1 MNKDEGSNDFLED
14 SGEGLYIIEGLQ
26 SSEEEQQQQAHL
38 FTLQESELDSSESLE
53 PASEEMG
60 AVELNLGVD
69 ESVENT
75 EFSEEYEESQ
85 ESEEEVVATG
95 PSKLYLWGSIA
106 AGVLCLLSFGAWWL
120 KSKQQPLNPPTI
132 AAAAK
137 NPAVKAPEPKITP
150 VEAPAA
156 PLVSSVPVPEESA
169 QFEVPMGEPTQVL
182 EPAESELA
190 QFPQP
195 NLDPMAEEPVVS
207 EIGVPQSEPSANPL
221 ITSEA
226 ENSLQIVSLSPGIE
240 TEAPVNP
247 PSAEPNAEGAV
258 EGSEQ
263 LVLRRGDGILQLKNG
278 NLFPVKVMKITEQ
291 GVVCRVPEGDL
302 YFEISQIAKLLPPAG
317 KGHYE
322 SYPDGFV
329 QLNNGNRLWGKIL
342 DQNEKSITIAS
353 AAAKIVIPQDTI
365 IEVKIG
371 HGIEVKGSAK

>member
-1 MNKDEGSNDFLED
+1 MNKDEGADDFLED

-26 SSEEEQQQQAHL
+26 SSADEEEQQAHL
-38 FTLQESELDSSESLE
+38 FTLQESELDASESLE

-75 EFSEEYEESQ
+75 GFSEELEESQ
-85 ESEEEVVATG
+85 ESEEELATTG
-95 PSKLYLWGSIA
+95 SSKLYLWGSIA
-106 AGVLCLLSFGAWWL
+106 AGVLCLLSFGAWWM
-120 KSKQQPLNPPTI
+120 KSKEKPLNFPAI
-132 AAAAK
+132 ASAPQMTAVET
-137 NPAVKAPEPKITP
+137 PAT
-150 VEAPAA
+150 
-156 PLVSSVPVPEESA
+156 PLVSSVPTPEEPA
-169 QFEVPMGEPTQVL
+169 QIEAQSGEPVQVL
-182 EPAESELA
+182 EPTESEVA
-190 QFPQP
+190 QFPSP
-195 NLDPMAEEPVVS
+195 NLDPMVEEPLVS
-207 EIGVPQSEPSANPL
+207 EIGVPQPEPSANPL
-221 ITSEA
+221 ISTEA
-226 ENSLQIVSLSPGIE
+226 ESSLQIVSLSSGAGEAEATALP
-240 TEAPVNP
+240 EAPANP
-247 PSAEPNAEGAV
+247 PSAEPTAEGTG

-317 KGHYE
+317 KGNYE
-322 SYPDGFV
+322 AYPDGFV

-353 AAAKIVIPQDTI
+353 AAAKIVIPQDTV